1 MKRRH
6 YISIASIVVAAGLFG
21 AGALV
26 VGQSKV
32 SPQAIASSV
41 TRTPEL
47 VERAWRLPVAAT
59 FNRQLNWQ
67 SNGSRCGPAA
77 VANAYRSLGEA
88 ASSEGKVLA
97 GTGRCWTGVCMMGL
111 TLDELADVAR
121 ANTRR
126 KITLLRDLSEEQF
139 REHLRRSNDPGRRYI
154 VNFSRERIFG
164 AGVGHHS
171 PIGGYLQNEDLVFIL
186 DVNSD
191 FQPWLVERY
200 ITVAWGR
207 DYVDVPPLRGVI
219 FTDAK
224 TSDLHVSVDVAR
236 I

>member
-1 MKRRH
+1 MKRRY
-6 YISIASIVVAAGLFG
+6 YISVIIVVAAGLFG

-59 FNRQLNWQ
+59 FNRQLSWQ
-67 SNGSRCGPAA
+67 SNGSLCGPAA

-88 ASSEGKVLA
+88 ASTEGKVLA
-97 GTGRCWTGVCMMGL
+97 GTGRCWTGVCIMGL

-171 PIGGYLQNEDLVFIL
+171 PIGGYLENEDLVFVL

-191 FQPWLVERY
+191 FQPWLVER
-200 ITVAWGR
+200 TRLFAAANTLDG
-207 DYVDVPPLRGVI
+207 DKKRGLLLI
-219 FTDAK
+219 E
-224 TSDLHVSVDVAR
+224 
-236 I
+236 

>member
-6 YISIASIVVAAGLFG
+6 YISIVSIVVAAGMFG

-59 FNRQLNWQ
+59 FNRQLSWQ

-88 ASSEGKVLA
+88 ASTEGKVLA
-97 GTGRCWTGVCMMGL
+97 GTGRCWTGVCIMGL

-139 REHLRRSNDPGRRYI
+139 REHLRRANDPGRRYI

-171 PIGGYLQNEDLVFIL
+171 PIGGYLENEDLVFIL

-191 FQPWLVERY
+191 FQPWLVEHTRLFAAVN
-200 ITVAWGR
+200 TFDG
-207 DYVDVPPLRGVI
+207 DKKRGLLLI
-219 FTDAK
+219 E
-224 TSDLHVSVDVAR
+224 
-236 I
+236 